1 MIELGDVP
9 SRGVWAV
16 RQDNN
21 LIDTSVETWNYKH
34 GGTYVANATA
44 SLRVV
49 HVKGVELEEPAPL
62 KNFGRNK

>member
-21 LIDTSVETWNYKH
+21 LIDTPVKTLNYKH

-44 SLRVV
+44 SLRVI
-49 HVKGVELEEPAPL
+49 HVKGVELEEAAPL
-62 KNFGRNK
+62 KKLGRNK

>member
-16 RQDNN
+16 RQNNN
-21 LIDTSVETWNYKH
+21 LIDTPVSFWHYEY
-34 GGTYVANATA
+34 GGTYIANATA

-49 HVKGVELEEPAPL
+49 HVKGVELEDAAPL
-62 KNFGRNK
+62 KKFGRNK

>member
-21 LIDTSVETWNYKH
+21 LIDTPVETWNYMH
-34 GGTYVANATA
+34 GVTYVANATA

-49 HVKGVELEEPAPL
+49 HVKGVELEDAAPL
-62 KNFGRNK
+62 KKFGRNK

>member
-21 LIDTSVETWNYKH
+21 LIDTPVKTRNYKH
-34 GGTYVANATA
+34 GGTNVASATA
-44 SLRVV
+44 NLRVV
-49 HVKGVELEEPAPL
+49 HVKGVELEEAAPL
-62 KNFGRNK
+62 KKFGRNK